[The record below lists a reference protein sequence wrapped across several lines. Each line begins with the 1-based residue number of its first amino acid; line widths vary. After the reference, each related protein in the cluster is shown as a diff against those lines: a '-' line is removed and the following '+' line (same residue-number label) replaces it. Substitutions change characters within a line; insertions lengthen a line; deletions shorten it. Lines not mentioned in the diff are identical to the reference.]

1 MFRIL
6 IVEDDRGTSGKLQA
20 RLSRK
25 IPEAQVD
32 VAPTVK
38 RAQQFIQEARD
49 EKETYDAFVLDI
61 KLPQDVGEYPVFD
74 ESLCRTIKAAMPKA
88 IVAHISSYFHDKPVQ
103 DHVRRVHDEQ
113 IDRSFRLSKD
123 ATGWFNTLEEKLKS
137 FLYSLD
143 VEAQLDQLFGS
154 SEAPEFESRGRRDRV
169 SYERSV
175 THDLAGLSRDISARW
190 KYLDKGLQ
198 ERIETIFE
206 VTKDGDGVIVS
217 LF

>member
-6 IVEDDRGTSGKLQA
+6 IVEDDQGTSGKLYE

-38 RAQQFIQEARD
+38 RAQGFIQEARD
-49 EKETYDAFVLDI
+49 EKEAYHAFVLDI
-61 KLPQDVGEYPVFD
+61 KLPQDVGEYPAFD

-88 IVAHISSYFHDKPVQ
+88 IVAHVSSYFHDKPVQ
-103 DHVRRVHDEQ
+103 EHVRRVHDEQ

-123 ATGWFNTLEEKLKS
+123 DTTWFNTLEDKLKS

-143 VEAQLDQLFGS
+143 VEEQLDRLFGS
-154 SEAPEFESRGRRDRV
+154 SEAPEFESRGRHDRA

-175 THDLAGLSRDISARW
+175 THDLANLSRDISARW

-198 ERIETIFE
+198 ERIEAIFE